1 MYSILFVCLGNI
13 CRSPT
18 ADAICDHHIE
28 KLSLNKVLRCDSA
41 GTSAYHVGEPPD
53 KRSVSYALSQGVN
66 AQDIR
71 SRKIIFSDFDEFD
84 LILAMDEQNYTNLQ
98 RMKPANCRA
107 QVKKLLDFS
116 KANVGQ
122 DVPDPYYGGKE
133 GFKLV
138 FDLCNEAVENILNQF
153 KTGKLVKNKRS

>member
-18 ADAICDHHIE
+18 ADAICADQIA
-28 KLSLNKVLRCDSA
+28 KLKLNQELHCDSA

-53 KRSVSYALSQGVN
+53 PRSVQYAQSQGVD
-66 AQDIR
+66 AQFIR
-71 SRKIIFSDFDEFD
+71 SRQIALSDFDKFD
-84 LILAMDEQNYTNLQ
+84 LILAMDQQNYTNMQ
-98 RMKPANCRA
+98 SMMPKGCKA

-116 KANVGQ
+116 VSHQGQ

-138 FDLCNEAVENILNQF
+138 FDLCNEAISNLLRKFQNGQLEH
-153 KTGKLVKNKRS
+153 KN